1 MIKILIVDDHPVVRK
16 GLRQIVEETKDIT
29 VADEAETGQ
38 DALKKVKKHKYDVV
52 LLDISLPDMNGLE
65 VLRELKSEH
74 PEIHVLIL
82 SIYPEEQ
89 YAMRALKG
97 GASGYLTKEKLPDEL
112 IMAIKIVTHGRKY
125 ITPSVAELLAVNLE
139 KDRNELLHESL
150 SDREFRIMCMMA
162 SGKTARNIADELSLS
177 AKTVSTYKYR
187 IMKKMK
193 MKNNAEIIRYVI
205 EQKLIDL
212 HG

>member
-1 MIKILIVDDHPVVRK
+1 MIKVLIVDDHPVVRK

-29 VADEAETGQ
+29 VADEAETGHEV
-38 DALKKVKKHKYDVV
+38 LKKVKKNKYDVV

-74 PEIHVLIL
+74 PEINVLIL

-89 YAMRALKG
+89 YAMRAFRG

-112 IMAIKIVTHGRKY
+112 ILAIKTVKQGRKY
-125 ITPSVAELLAVNLE
+125 ITPSVAELLAINIE
-139 KDRNELLHESL
+139 KDRNGLPHEVL
-150 SDREFRIMCMMA
+150 SDREFRIMCMVA
-162 SGKTARNIADELSLS
+162 SGKTASDIADELSLS
-177 AKTVSTYKYR
+177 VKTVSTYRYR
-187 IMKKMK
+187 ILKKMK

-205 EQKLIDL
+205 EQKLID
-212 HG
+212 GRG

>member
-16 GLRQIVEETKDIT
+16 GLKQIMEETKNIT
-29 VADEAETGQ
+29 VVDEAETGQ
-38 DALKKVKKHKYDVV
+38 EVLKKVKKNKYDVV

-65 VLRELKSEH
+65 VLRALKSEY
-74 PEIHVLIL
+74 PEINVLML

-89 YAMRALKG
+89 YAMRALRG

-112 IMAIKIVTHGRKY
+112 VLAIKTVTQGRKY
-125 ITPSVAELLAVNLE
+125 ITPSVAELLAINIE
-139 KDRNELLHESL
+139 KDRIGLPHEVL

-162 SGKTARNIADELSLS
+162 SGKTASDIADELSLS
-177 AKTVSTYKYR
+177 VKTVSTYRYR
-187 IMKKMK
+187 ILKKMK

-205 EQKLIDL
+205 EQKLIDVR
-212 HG
+212 G

>member
-16 GLRQIVEETKDIT
+16 GLKQIMEETKNIT
-29 VADEAETGQ
+29 VVDEAETGQ
-38 DALKKVKKHKYDVV
+38 EVLKKVKKNKYDVV

-65 VLRELKSEH
+65 VLRALKSEY
-74 PEIHVLIL
+74 PEINVLML

-89 YAMRALKG
+89 YAMRSLRG

-112 IMAIKIVTHGRKY
+112 ILAIKTVTQGRKY
-125 ITPSVAELLAVNLE
+125 ITPSVAELLAINIE
-139 KDRNELLHESL
+139 KDRIGLPHEVL

-162 SGKTARNIADELSLS
+162 SGKTASDIADELSLS
-177 AKTVSTYKYR
+177 VKTVSTYRYR
-187 IMKKMK
+187 ILKKMK

-205 EQKLIDL
+205 EQKLIDVR
-212 HG
+212 G

>member
-29 VADEAETGQ
+29 VADEAETGHEV
-38 DALKKVKKHKYDVV
+38 LKKVKKNKYDVV

-74 PEIHVLIL
+74 PEINVLIL

-89 YAMRALKG
+89 YAMRAFRG

-112 IMAIKIVTHGRKY
+112 ILAIKTVKQGRKY
-125 ITPSVAELLAVNLE
+125 ITPSVAELLAINIE
-139 KDRNELLHESL
+139 KDRNGLPHEVL
-150 SDREFRIMCMMA
+150 SDREFRIMCMVA
-162 SGKTARNIADELSLS
+162 SGKTASDIADELSLS
-177 AKTVSTYKYR
+177 VKTVSTYRYR
-187 IMKKMK
+187 ILKKMK

-205 EQKLIDL
+205 EQKLID
-212 HG
+212 GRG